1 MKKIFK
7 GIIVLSLIILLSACK
22 KYEPITYTKFTETFN
37 NRDGY
42 IVNNQTLRYENL
54 FERYIEVV
62 GNNNQFSYYEFKTED
77 DARKYITDNYK
88 DRKKYSFKDKK
99 DYIIVKCTDKM
110 YFKAIQIDKTVIVG
124 NSSIKKNK
132 KEINSILKELGY

>member
-62 GNNNQFSYYEFKTED
+62 GNNNQFAYYEFKTEEE
-77 DARKYITDNYK
+77 ARKYITDNYK
-88 DRKKYSFKDKK
+88 DRKKYNFKDKK

-124 NSSIKKNK
+124 NSSFKKNK